1 MPRYN
6 LPRQSFRHRFFARN
20 LASRERAG
28 FQGFATRSQ
37 GLERE
42 KVNHDLT
49 RSPVVAR
56 SPRPYLPPSLFP
68 SFPFPRPRHDSRPFS
83 LDRPVSFFR
92 FDSSSSRRDRENFA
106 KTIITNGRT
115 NRERKFI
122 PPRRQVASRI
132 FLSIVLSIDVL
143 SDIGYSVL
151 CSGVLPFSLSPS
163 FPAFAGFLLYAARAN
178 IRRRV
183 ERENLERNARSK
195 RISLG
200 IYEVRELRRDVRT
213 SCATHACS
221 NFNRTWLASEISPS
235 ILYPASFF
243 TRYRLL
249 QNSRDRIKFND
260 RVLNVLRGTAEFQI
274 NCLGLHGNDR
284 TRTRDRRLLESL
296 AAVDV
301 ALSEVVSS
309 RGKSFFF
316 FFPFLFCFKRA

>member
-37 GLERE
+37 GLKRE

-56 SPRPYLPPSLFP
+56 SPRPSLPPSLFP

-92 FDSSSSRRDRENFA
+92 SDSSSSRRDRENFA

-132 FLSIVLSIDVL
+132 FLSIVLSNDR
-143 SDIGYSVL
+143 DIGYSVL

-163 FPAFAGFLLYAARAN
+163 FPPFAGFLLYAVRAN
-178 IRRRV
+178 IRRTS
-183 ERENLERNARSK
+183 NAR
-195 RISLG
+195 IS
-200 IYEVRELRRDVRT
+200 
-213 SCATHACS
+213 
-221 NFNRTWLASEISPS
+221 
-235 ILYPASFF
+235 
-243 TRYRLL
+243 
-249 QNSRDRIKFND
+249 
-260 RVLNVLRGTAEFQI
+260 NV
-274 NCLGLHGNDR
+274 
-284 TRTRDRRLLESL
+284 TRDRSEYRLEFTRLENSVETSVRRALRTRVRISIAPGRRLKFPLLSFILL
-296 AAVDV
+296 AF
-301 ALSEVVSS
+301 S
-309 RGKSFFF
+309 RDTNCYKI
-316 FFPFLFCFKRA
+316 RAIE

>member
-1 MPRYN
+1 M
-6 LPRQSFRHRFFARN
+6 
-20 LASRERAG
+20 
-28 FQGFATRSQ
+28 
-37 GLERE
+37 
-42 KVNHDLT
+42 
-49 RSPVVAR
+49 
-56 SPRPYLPPSLFP
+56 
-68 SFPFPRPRHDSRPFS
+68 
-83 LDRPVSFFR
+83 
-92 FDSSSSRRDRENFA
+92 
-106 KTIITNGRT
+106 
-115 NRERKFI
+115 
-122 PPRRQVASRI
+122 
-132 FLSIVLSIDVL
+132 
-143 SDIGYSVL
+143 
-151 CSGVLPFSLSPS
+151 LPFSLSPS

-221 NFNRTWLASEISPS
+221 NFNRTWSASEISPS

-316 FFPFLFCFKRA
+316 FFPFFFFSNGPEIYTRRKRERGRFYRNGCARWSRSLVSLSATGSWIPRWPD